1 METVLIPVEDI
12 LIKAKLKRDIYQ
24 MLTIDRNT
32 II

>member
-12 LIKAKLKRDIYQ
+12 LIKAKSKRDIYQ
-24 MLTIDRNT
+24 MLTIDRNP